1 MKDYRL
7 DFPLL
12 KRRYNDRALVYFDNA
27 ATAPKPQVVIK
38 AVNDYYNLHNN
49 HGNMILGFYTCFGF
63 LFKKINKDCFNHIIL
78 ARAVLFFS
86 FVLD

>member
-38 AVNDYYNLHNN
+38 AVNDYYNLHNAN
-49 HGNMILGFYTCFGF
+49 IHRGPNFYRR
-63 LFKKINKDCFNHIIL
+63 K
-78 ARAVLFFS
+78 RPV
-86 FVLD
+86 V